1 MESLAQG
8 LGEAGVAMISA
19 SAPGKINLYFAV
31 GPKLDNGYHEV
42 CSVYLAL
49 NLRETVS
56 VDRAQTLEIKVAG
69 SLSKDQLAA
78 VPTNDKNL
86 VVAAAKLVTNETLS
100 FSIEKQVPVA
110 GGMGGGS
117 ADAAAALLATQALV
131 RSTSEVDSVTLGAD
145 VPFAILGG
153 VALGV
158 GVGEKLTPLELNTQ
172 LHVVLI
178 MNSGGL
184 STPEV
189 YKRLD
194 ELREK
199 DDLLPEFTPPTP
211 TDLIEAL
218 ADGDVNVI
226 ARLAHNDLQRAALSL
241 KPELQETIDRALNAG
256 ALTALV
262 SGSGPTIFALAD
274 SEALAQK
281 IASQFGEFA
290 IVTTG
295 PAAGARLEN

>member
-1 MESLAQG
+1 
-8 LGEAGVAMISA
+8 VITA

-31 GPKLDNGYHEV
+31 GPKLANGYHEV
-42 CSVYLAL
+42 CSIYLAL

-56 VDRAQTLEIKVAG
+56 VEPSEKLSINVSGTLSAE
-69 SLSKDQLAA
+69 QLAS
-78 VPTNDKNL
+78 VPIDEKNL
-86 VVAAAKLVTNETLS
+86 VVAAAMLVTHQTLS
-100 FSIEKQVPVA
+100 FSINKQVPVA

-117 ADAAAALLATQALV
+117 ADAAAALLAAQNLV
-131 RSTSEVDSVTLGAD
+131 GNTSEVDSVTLGAD
-145 VPFAILGG
+145 VPFATLGG

-158 GVGEKLTPLELNTQ
+158 GVGEKLTPLVLETP

-178 MNSGGL
+178 PNAGGL

-189 YKRLD
+189 YQRLD

-199 DDLLPEFTPPTP
+199 DDLLPEFTPPIP

-218 ADGDVNVI
+218 ANGDLVGI
-226 ARLAHNDLQRAALSL
+226 TRFAHNDLQRAALSL

-262 SGSGPTIFALAD
+262 SGSGPTVFALAED
-274 SEALAQK
+274 EAKARE
-281 IASQFGEFA
+281 IASAFGTTA
-290 IVTTG
+290 LVTTG